1 MCFGGLSGL
10 RCVSGLGGLGVSK
23 ECLNRL
29 LVGGLGYLNR
39 LSGLGCFGRLYG
51 LTGRF
56 RRFRGLYGFVFSNR
70 HDDLGCF
77 KEIGC
82 GLCSFD
88 V

>member
-39 LSGLGCFGRLYG
+39 LSGL
-51 LTGRF
+51 TGRF
-56 RRFRGLYGFVFSNR
+56 RHFRGLYGFVFP
-70 HDDLGCF
+70 
-77 KEIGC
+77 K
-82 GLCSFD
+82 
-88 V
+88 